1 MFQGGKKITVIF
13 RCLLGWGNRVNN
25 VTLELVT
32 CFSIYISLLW
42 IGGYQWRTTTKA
54 FVVINCTPLLIQLE
68 LHKGEHLLTSHHM
81 ERQVSPHQLDY
92 TKQSLGQNCDT
103 YWAAEV
109 QHQRVESTRQQ
120 FFDQTVPPLT
130 QPTVSALRGTP
141 SSGLGCVTRKR
152 SHGKWELELLPSGTI
167 CTVGKQGLIFSR
179 KTKHSKLIQ
188 QTEILQTSWTN
199 AIFSLPKKSS
209 FLAHQCQQWEAKDI
223 NVSVL
228 CKLNFSLK
236 TFWQTS
242 PDELKFYMS
251 YNCLEEKA
259 ILAC

>member
-1 MFQGGKKITVIF
+1 M
-13 RCLLGWGNRVNN
+13 
-25 VTLELVT
+25 
-32 CFSIYISLLW
+32 
-42 IGGYQWRTTTKA
+42 
-54 FVVINCTPLLIQLE
+54 INCTPLLIQLE

-81 ERQVSPHQLDY
+81 EGQISPHQLDY

-120 FFDQTVPPLT
+120 FFDQTLPPLT
-130 QPTVSALRGTP
+130 QPTVSALHGTP

-152 SHGKWELELLPSGTI
+152 SHGKWELEPLPSGTI

-199 AIFSLPKKSS
+199 AIFSLPKKIELFSPS
-209 FLAHQCQQWEAKDI
+209 VSTVRSKRHQC
-223 NVSVL
+223 VSVM
-228 CKLNFSLK
+228 
-236 TFWQTS
+236 QTQFFIKNILTDKS
-242 PDELKFYMS
+242 RWAQILHEL
-251 YNCLEEKA
+251 
-259 ILAC
+259 